1 MDVPEI
7 DARTL
12 KQRLTSDAEQPV
24 LLDVREPYE
33 YAEGVIPGAV
43 FIPMNDIPARIDEL
57 DRDAE
62 IVVYCAHGV
71 RSWQVAAYLL
81 YNGFTNVKSL
91 ADGFAAW
98 AYHARYGK

>member
-7 DARTL
+7 DSRTL
-12 KQRLTSDAEQPV
+12 KQKLADSNPHLA

-33 YAEGVIPGAV
+33 YAEGLIPGAT
-43 FIPMNDIPARIDEL
+43 FIPMNDIPARMDEL
-57 DRDAE
+57 DKDAE

-71 RSWQVAAYLL
+71 RSWHVAAFLMQ
-81 YNGFTNVKSL
+81 NGFANVKHL

-98 AYHARYGK
+98 TYDAR

>member
-12 KQRLTSDAEQPV
+12 KQRLAEDGANIV

-33 YAEGVIPGAV
+33 YIEGLIPGAV
-43 FIPMNDIPARIDEL
+43 LIPMNDIPARMDEL
-57 DRDAE
+57 DKRDE
-62 IVVYCAHGV
+62 IVVYCAHGI
-71 RSWQVAAYLL
+71 RSWEVAAYLIH
-81 YNGFTNVKSL
+81 NGFANVKHL

-98 AYHARYGK
+98 AWYAR

>member
-1 MDVPEI
+1 MTMDVQEI

-12 KQRLTSDAEQPV
+12 RQRLGENETGLV
-24 LLDVREPYE
+24 MLDVREPFE

-43 FIPMNDIPARIDEL
+43 YIPMNDLPARMGEL
-57 DRDAE
+57 DKDAE

-71 RSWQVAAYLL
+71 RSWHVAAFLMQ
-81 YNGFTNVKSL
+81 NGFTNVSHL

-98 AYHARYGK
+98 AYYAR

>member
-12 KQRLTSDAEQPV
+12 KQRLAEDGASIV

-33 YAEGVIPGAV
+33 YAEGVIPGAM

-57 DRDAE
+57 DKSDE
-62 IVVYCAHGV
+62 IVVYCAHGI
-71 RSWQVAAYLL
+71 RSWQVAAYLIH
-81 YNGFTNVKSL
+81 NGFANVRHL
-91 ADGFAAW
+91 ADGFVSWAW
-98 AYHARYGK
+98 YAR

>member
-12 KQRLTSDAEQPV
+12 KQRLAEDGAHVV

-33 YAEGVIPGAV
+33 YIEGLIPGAV
-43 FIPMNDIPARIDEL
+43 LIPMNDIPARMGEL
-57 DRDAE
+57 DKGDE
-62 IVVYCAHGV
+62 IVVYCAHGI
-71 RSWQVAAYLL
+71 RSWQVAAYLMH
-81 YNGFTNVKSL
+81 NGFANVKHL

-98 AYHARYGK
+98 AWYAP

>member
-7 DARTL
+7 DARAL
-12 KQRLTSDAEQPV
+12 KQRLANEGDKPV

-43 FIPMNDIPARIDEL
+43 FIPMNDIPARMGEL
-57 DRDAE
+57 DKDVE
-62 IVVYCAHGV
+62 IVVYCAHGI

-81 YNGFTNVKSL
+81 HNGFANVRHL

-98 AYHARYGK
+98 AWHAR

>member
-12 KQRLTSDAEQPV
+12 KQRLGEDGATMV
-24 LLDVREPYE
+24 LLDVREPFE

-43 FIPMNDIPARIDEL
+43 FIPMNDIPARLDEL
-57 DRDAE
+57 DKRDE
-62 IVVYCAHGV
+62 IVVYCAHGI
-71 RSWQVAAYLL
+71 RSWQVAAYLMQ
-81 YNGFTNVKSL
+81 NGFANVKHL

-98 AYHARYGK
+98 AYQAR